1 MKRGKSS
8 DEDGISAEHLH
19 HAPLNLLIRLT
30 FLFNMML
37 SHSFVPS
44 QFRFG
49 FMVPVLKDLQGNRG
63 DTNNYRPITIAPILS
78 KLFEHVL
85 KFVFCE
91 YLITSDNQFGFKR
104 NSSTTH
110 ALHCLKETV
119 TYYINNGSR
128 VYCAFLDASKAF
140 DRLVHSG
147 LFIKLIQRCVP
158 IVFLDIIISWYDG
171 LRCRVKWGDHFSE
184 WFAVVAGVRR
194 GVLSPDFYCIYVN
207 DLIQKL
213 KHSKKGCYYL
223 QIFAAA
229 LFYADDMAILAPFIK
244 ALKHLLDI
252 CGEYCLEWDICLNAG
267 KYKLLYFGKPVNVSF
282 AITLDGNKV
291 EWASEWSY
299 LGVTL
304 KSGKVFSCSVKE
316 RIKKFYRCA
325 NAIFRIE
332 GYSNDTVMLH
342 LIESHCVPLLTYA
355 IEIVHV
361 SNRDERRQ
369 LRVGYNSIF
378 RKIFGYRWTESV
390 TALRGFLDT
399 PRW

>member
-30 FLFNMML
+30 SLFNMML

-78 KLFEHVL
+78 KLLEHVL

-147 LFIKLIQRCVP
+147 LFIKLM
-158 IVFLDIIISWYDG
+158 
-171 LRCRVKWGDHFSE
+171 E
-184 WFAVVAGVRR
+184 
-194 GVLSPDFYCIYVN
+194 
-207 DLIQKL
+207 
-213 KHSKKGCYYL
+213 KK
-223 QIFAAA
+223 
-229 LFYADDMAILAPFIK
+229 
-244 ALKHLLDI
+244 
-252 CGEYCLEWDICLNAG
+252 
-267 KYKLLYFGKPVNVSF
+267 
-282 AITLDGNKV
+282 
-291 EWASEWSY
+291 
-299 LGVTL
+299 
-304 KSGKVFSCSVKE
+304 
-316 RIKKFYRCA
+316 
-325 NAIFRIE
+325 
-332 GYSNDTVMLH
+332 
-342 LIESHCVPLLTYA
+342 VPLPFLR
-355 IEIVHV
+355 IVM
-361 SNRDERRQ
+361 
-369 LRVGYNSIF
+369 
-378 RKIFGYRWTESV
+378 
-390 TALRGFLDT
+390 A
-399 PRW
+399 